1 MYFCK
6 FFAVYTYLTVILQ
19 EQQQIL
25 SIYQNLVVKQLVNQ
39 GTRRKQDE
47 ADQSEEQDEEARSV
61 RNELVVLTPQVKD
74 LLLAQKK
81 TVGTESFATKN
92 KV

>member
-1 MYFCK
+1 MYFCS
-6 FFAVYTYLTVILQ
+6 FLAVSTYSTVILQ

-25 SIYQNLVVKQLVNQ
+25 SAYQNLVVKQLVNQ
-39 GTRRKQDE
+39 SASRKQDE
-47 ADQSEEQDEEARSV
+47 GDQSEEQDEEARSV
-61 RNELVVLTPQVKD
+61 RNELAVLTPQVKD

-81 TVGTESFATKN
+81 TVSTESFATKN